1 MTTLSQRSTINT
13 QRCSDVDTT
22 THNILWKL
30 RVTTYKSF
38 LKDRSNFT
46 PGRNLTCDRPLKATL
61 NEYNFG
67 RVKVWDLVILHQVHE
82 MLKMSMSPFA
92 IIFLFL
98 TFLEI
103 SFTGQAS
110 QSS

>member
-38 LKDRSNFT
+38 LKDRGNFT
-46 PGRNLTCDRPLKATL
+46 PGRNLTCDGPLKATL